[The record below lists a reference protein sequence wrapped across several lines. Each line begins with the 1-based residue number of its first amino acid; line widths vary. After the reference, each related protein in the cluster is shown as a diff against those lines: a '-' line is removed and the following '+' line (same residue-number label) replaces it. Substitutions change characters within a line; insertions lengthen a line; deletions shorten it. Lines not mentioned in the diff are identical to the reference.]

1 MKPTL
6 HPRAP
11 CPLHRTPPPSTR
23 AVALSHAAV
32 CPLARRGRPWPW
44 LPLPL
49 PELQVAAGAAL
60 WAPSIRRLLLR
71 LRAPATRKGDNDR
84 PAPAWAAVRAAIG
97 PLVDVEGTGVSSNLA
112 LTAQAAGD
120 VGNVVGAI
128 SPEPPSIP
136 V

>member
-1 MKPTL
+1 MS
-6 HPRAP
+6 A
-11 CPLHRTPPPSTR
+11 R
-23 AVALSHAAV
+23 AVALWHAAIR
-32 CPLARRGRPWPW
+32 PRRGRPWPW

-71 LRAPATRKGDNDR
+71 LRAPATRKADDDK
-84 PAPAWAAVRAAIG
+84 PAPAWAALRAAVG
-97 PLVDVEGTGVSSNLA
+97 PLVDVEGTSVSSNLA
-112 LTAQAAGD
+112 STAQAADGI
-120 VGNVVGAI
+120 GNVVGAI